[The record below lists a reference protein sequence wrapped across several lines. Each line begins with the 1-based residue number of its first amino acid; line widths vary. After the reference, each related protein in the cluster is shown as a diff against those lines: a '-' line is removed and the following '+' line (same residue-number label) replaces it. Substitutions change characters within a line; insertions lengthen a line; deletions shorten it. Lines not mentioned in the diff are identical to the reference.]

1 MVNKINNWIYGNH
14 FFFAHFLICSV
25 LCGMFVGVVSVF
37 NLFPLEK
44 FSELVNSD
52 IISLSATVAGFEFA
66 GVSILISLDGNKKMQ
81 VLKKIDEDSIIY
93 KIFIYSIVA
102 FLISIII
109 MVSDINLLKYVN
121 VDYSLLRHIFQSI
134 SIYFFALGF
143 LFFLSSMKLMSWML
157 KK

>member
-1 MVNKINNWIYGNH
+1 MADKINKWVYGDH
-14 FFFAHFLICSV
+14 SFLVHFLICCV
-25 LCGMFVGVVSVF
+25 LCGVFVAIISLF
-37 NLFPLEK
+37 KLFPLEK
-44 FSELVNSD
+44 FSELVNSEV
-52 IISLSATVAGFEFA
+52 ISLSATVAGFEFA

-81 VLKKIDEDSIIY
+81 VLKKIDGDTIVY

-109 MVSDINLLKYVN
+109 MISDINLLKHVK
-121 VDYSLLRHIFQSI
+121 VDYSLLRYILQSI

-143 LFFLSSMKLMSWML
+143 LFLLSSMKLMSWML